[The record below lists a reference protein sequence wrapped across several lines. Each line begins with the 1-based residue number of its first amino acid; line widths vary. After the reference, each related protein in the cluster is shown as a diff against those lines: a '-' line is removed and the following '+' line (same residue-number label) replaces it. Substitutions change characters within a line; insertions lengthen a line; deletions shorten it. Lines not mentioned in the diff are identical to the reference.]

1 MGCAEGTALDEA
13 TTGGGGS
20 TSIGGSGGVREGG
33 AGGALSTTSTASNGG
48 AGLLS
53 AGDLLIT
60 EVMAN
65 PDVASD
71 TYAEWIELYNTTT
84 ETIDLRGLVFRHEA
98 SDPATVHTIAQS
110 IKVGPGAYVVLG
122 KSADTGANGGVSVAY
137 VYPPDIG
144 FTNVGDYLAIERPDQ
159 TIIDHMFW
167 DTDAP
172 KGASLTLDP
181 NFYDAS
187 LNDDGS
193 HYCPGKTLLMNGD
206 RGTPGKAN
214 DTCP

>member
-1 MGCAEGTALDEA
+1 MSMP
-13 TTGGGGS
+13 S
-20 TSIGGSGGVREGG
+20 TVSSGG
-33 AGGALSTTSTASNGG
+33 AGTI
-48 AGLLS
+48 S

-65 PDVASD
+65 PYLASD

-84 ETIDLRGLVFRHEA
+84 ETLDLKGLVFRHEA
-98 SDPATVHTIAQS
+98 SDPTTVHTIAQTILVS
-110 IKVGPGAYVVLG
+110 PGAYVVLG

-137 VYPPDIG
+137 VYPPEIG
-144 FTNVGDYLAIERPDQ
+144 FTNVGDYLAIERADQ

-167 DTDAP
+167 EADAP
-172 KGASLTLDP
+172 LGASLTLDP

-193 HYCPGKTLLMNGD
+193 HYCPGTTLLMSGD

-214 DTCP
+214 DACP